1 MEARKLRSRLSS
13 VCNPYVK
20 ISLVPDSQERT
31 FCRTPLLRATNTPH
45 FDQKFSFDFLPEDLD
60 KRLLVSVWSRD
71 TLRKRS
77 EFLGCMSFNVAHI
90 CTKRV
95 HGWFRLLTETL
106 GRRKHFA
113 VSFLNAS
120 QDSTA
125 SSKAK
130 MEEVIVLSDDPAPAR
145 VLSTHVTEPVP
156 PIPARNYRL
165 SPQNKLSPR
174 NKKVLGDGTE
184 EFTLDDD
191 TAPPAVPSG
200 ASQPQKPPGQTP
212 YTITV
217 LLTRG
222 NEGFGFSVA
231 WTKPPRV
238 ERVEEGFPAE
248 RAGLRAGDYIIFVSH
263 YNVVKSSED
272 DVLQMIRECGDVLPL
287 EVYRRGV
294 SKHPRG
300 LVNGY
305 APSAAPLPPPI
316 NDNETHPRKK
326 LSHISFTSEVG
337 RGLSV

>member
-145 VLSTHVTEPVP
+145 
-156 PIPARNYRL
+156 
-165 SPQNKLSPR
+165 
-174 NKKVLGDGTE
+174 
-184 EFTLDDD
+184 D